1 MTTDYHSHILPNI
14 DDGSDSVETSLKMI
28 KMMKRQGIGTIA
40 ATPHFYAHRTDLDSF
55 LEKRSRAYEK
65 LMAESPVVSDIHI
78 GAEVAIEKGISEFE
92 GLEKLCI
99 SGTRLILLEPPFSN
113 YSDWI
118 VEEID
123 DIVNSRRLLPIIA
136 HVHRYMGLYS
146 KSGLSGLLSV
156 DAVFQINAEA
166 FESFET
172 RRFAN
177 KLIDSGR
184 DFVFGSDA
192 HNMGDRKPN
201 FDLITKR
208 VSADNIKHS
217 DNILKSA
224 LVNEAD
230 SEFVF

>member
-1 MTTDYHSHILPNI
+1 
-14 DDGSDSVETSLKMI
+14 
-28 KMMKRQGIGTIA
+28 
-40 ATPHFYAHRTDLDSF
+40 
-55 LEKRSRAYEK
+55 
-65 LMAESPVVSDIHI
+65 
-78 GAEVAIEKGISEFE
+78 
-92 GLEKLCI
+92 
-99 SGTRLILLEPPFSN
+99 
-113 YSDWI
+113 
-118 VEEID
+118 
-123 DIVNSRRLLPIIA
+123 
-136 HVHRYMGLYS
+136 MGLYS
-146 KSGLSGLLSV
+146 KSELSGLLSV
-156 DAVFQINAEA
+156 DAVFQINADA
-166 FESFET
+166 FESFGT